1 VYPHRQVPDIPAL
14 SGEERDAFVPLY
26 LEVLQRLD
34 GLFGVPMPYIA
45 AWYQAPV
52 RVDRDLAYLH
62 LEVFS
67 TRRAPG
73 KLKYL
78 AGSESAM
85 GVFVNDV
92 RPEQAAS
99 MLREVQL

>member
-1 VYPHRQVPDIPAL
+1 M
-14 SGEERDAFVPLY
+14 Y
-26 LEVLQRLD
+26 LEALRRLD
-34 GLFGVPMPYIA
+34 GLFGLPMPYIS

-62 LEVFS
+62 LQVFT

-73 KLKYL
+73 KLKYV

-92 RPEQAAS
+92 PPEQAAEQ
-99 MLREVQL
+99 LRAVSLR